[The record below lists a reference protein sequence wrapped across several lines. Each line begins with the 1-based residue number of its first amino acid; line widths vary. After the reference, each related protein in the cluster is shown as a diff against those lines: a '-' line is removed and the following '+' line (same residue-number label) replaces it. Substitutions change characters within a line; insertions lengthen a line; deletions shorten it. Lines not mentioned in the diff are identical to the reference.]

1 MENGTEK
8 RTFNIFSNGGSYW
21 NRLSACRDRHWSI
34 IFQSPG
40 KREPC
45 NKGWGGNRLELIA
58 QKFEAPFYFVPRPSA
73 INYDAATSGGT
84 NNGPTSEALKSE
96 VGQNVSMA
104 RKMFG
109 LKEGDQVPADMV
121 TSSGSGL
128 DPEISFDSAMIQVKS
143 VANARK
149 AAETEI
155 AKLVEKQVTKDLF
168 SPKRINVL
176 LLNLELD
183 RLFPKGTK

>member
-1 MENGTEK
+1 MELKRGLLILLAMVVLTGIIYPLAVTGIGQLFFSHQANGSLATKDGEV
-8 RTFNIFSNGGSYW
+8 IGS
-21 NRLSACRDRHWSI
+21 
-34 IFQSPG
+34 
-40 KREPC
+40 
-45 NKGWGGNRLELIA
+45 ELIA

-96 VGQNVSMA
+96 VGQNVSMTK
-104 RKMFG
+104 KMFG
-109 LKEGDQVPADMV
+109 LKESDQVPADMV

-128 DPEISFDSAMIQVKS
+128 DPEISFDSAMIQARS

-149 AAETEI
+149 VSETEI
-155 AKLVEKQVTKDLF
+155 TKLVEEQATKDLF
-168 SPKRINVL
+168 SPKRVNVL

>member
-1 MENGTEK
+1 MELKRGLLILLAMVVLTGIIYPLAVTGIGQLFFSHQANGSLVTKDGEV
-8 RTFNIFSNGGSYW
+8 IGS
-21 NRLSACRDRHWSI
+21 
-34 IFQSPG
+34 
-40 KREPC
+40 
-45 NKGWGGNRLELIA
+45 ELIA
-58 QKFEAPFYFVPRPSA
+58 QKFEAPLYFVPRPSA

-96 VGQNVSMA
+96 VGQNINVVK
-104 RKMFG
+104 KMFG
-109 LKEGDQVPADMV
+109 LKAGDQIPADMV

-128 DPEISFDSAMIQVKS
+128 DPEISFDSAVIQAKS

-149 AAETEI
+149 VAETEI
-155 AKLVEKQVTKDLF
+155 TKLVEEQITKDLF
-168 SPKRINVL
+168 SPKRVNIL